1 MNKKQT
7 LAIAT
12 SLLFGLSVISACG
25 TTNTSATENQTASIG
40 STTSTTETVQLAT
53 TSESEDVSWTDL
65 SSNEITLT
73 DEGLTITETGTY
85 VLTGSTT
92 GQIVVDTE
100 GDVRIILNNAEIKS
114 SEGAAIYI
122 ANAEQT
128 VIEMAEGTTNTV
140 EDASTRSDEE
150 IDGAIFSSDDLV
162 FTGEGTLNVTANF
175 EDGIVGKDDLW
186 IEGGNINVT
195 SVDDG
200 IRGKDSLNISG
211 GTLVVD
217 AQGDGIK
224 SSNDT
229 DLEKGQLNI
238 SGGDITINSGDDA
251 VKAEQ
256 TIWITGGTLNV
267 ENSVEGI
274 EAPVIVIDD
283 GDINVY
289 ATDDGINASASEIIT
304 TGINLTINGGNV
316 TVEVGQGDTDALDSN
331 GDLTIAGGTV
341 TLTAQSAV
349 DFDGTGSLTGG
360 TLIVNGETLTEL
372 PQQMGGPGGGMMGG
386 DPMGQP
392 GGGQPGGN
400 FGG

>member
-7 LAIAT
+7 LAITT

-100 GDVRIILNNAEIKS
+100 GDVRIILNNSEIKS

-150 IDGAIFSSDDLV
+150 INGAIFSSDDLV
-162 FTGEGTLNVTANF
+162 LTGEGTLNVTANF
-175 EDGIVGKDDLW
+175 
-186 IEGGNINVT
+186 
-195 SVDDG
+195 
-200 IRGKDSLNISG
+200 
-211 GTLVVD
+211 
-217 AQGDGIK
+217 
-224 SSNDT
+224 
-229 DLEKGQLNI
+229 
-238 SGGDITINSGDDA
+238 
-251 VKAEQ
+251 
-256 TIWITGGTLNV
+256 
-267 ENSVEGI
+267 
-274 EAPVIVIDD
+274 
-283 GDINVY
+283 
-289 ATDDGINASASEIIT
+289 
-304 TGINLTINGGNV
+304 
-316 TVEVGQGDTDALDSN
+316 
-331 GDLTIAGGTV
+331 
-341 TLTAQSAV
+341 
-349 DFDGTGSLTGG
+349 
-360 TLIVNGETLTEL
+360 
-372 PQQMGGPGGGMMGG
+372 
-386 DPMGQP
+386 
-392 GGGQPGGN
+392 
-400 FGG
+400 